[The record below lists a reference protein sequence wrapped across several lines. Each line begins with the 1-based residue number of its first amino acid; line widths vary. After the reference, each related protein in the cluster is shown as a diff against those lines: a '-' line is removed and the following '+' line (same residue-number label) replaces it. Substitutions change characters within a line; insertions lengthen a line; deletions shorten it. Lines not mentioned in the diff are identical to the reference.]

1 MTVDGARG
9 LQTIEFE
16 SWWKREKKKK
26 KKRHC
31 RATSQII
38 SSLAVKCGIFGRLGS
53 LPSSLRSHRWMREQE
68 VQESGRWS
76 NLMKRVVLDEA
87 ELNSTTPRA
96 PGCDKI
102 RAQLPSP
109 LPERDLKSSLLP
121 ILAAASLTPRIHS
134 WHHRTPRLPA
144 SPARFSGQTTTVPY
158 SLLSSAATPGRTPGA
173 CLY

>member
-1 MTVDGARG
+1 MGRG
-9 LQTIEFE
+9 GFKQ
-16 SWWKREKKKK
+16 SNSRAGGREKK
-26 KKRHC
+26 RRC

-76 NLMKRVVLDEA
+76 TLMKRVVLDEA
-87 ELNSTTPRA
+87 ELNSRTPRA

-102 RAQLPSP
+102 RAQLLSP
-109 LPERDLKSSLLP
+109 LPSTPGSPDNSRSC
-121 ILAAASLTPRIHS
+121 ILDPSPRIHF

-144 SPARFSGQTTTVPY
+144 SSARFSGQTTTVPY